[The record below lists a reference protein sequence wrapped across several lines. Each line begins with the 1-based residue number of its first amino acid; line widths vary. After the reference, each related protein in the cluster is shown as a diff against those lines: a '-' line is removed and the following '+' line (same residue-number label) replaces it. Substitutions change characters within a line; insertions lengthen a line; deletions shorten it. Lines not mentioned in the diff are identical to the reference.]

1 MDDLAALCTHIL
13 TDIPSEEEWQS
24 LRHALSEFIRTL
36 RRSVFTDNE
45 LRKLLYYVHSL
56 MVGVLN
62 YINLRRSFKAIELIS
77 KVILKGRCPDE
88 GLINDIL
95 ETRDMVVTH
104 VREVTGLM
112 ISRIEAGKHHGFWQT
127 FCLHVQVDRI
137 NMMSRNC
144 EEKLVEARKIID
156 DERKRRTYEP
166 R

>member
-56 MVGVLN
+56 MV

-112 ISRIEAGKHHGFWQT
+112 ISRIEAGKHHRFWQT
-127 FCLHVQVDRI
+127 DFGSE
-137 NMMSRNC
+137 MS
-144 EEKLVEARKIID
+144 
-156 DERKRRTYEP
+156 
-166 R
+166 